1 MKPQGES
8 EDIFKFDP
16 SKLWADGK
24 TYGRV
29 NFTQVHFSA
38 DGKEQG
44 TVMMPSGEARQTY
57 KNESEMIA
65 GAKEFERLCRL
76 AEQIITPE
84 QIQGFIDVLRS
95 EQEKKESVLDGML
108 LPAAYSV
115 THHLLTVYTHMD
127 GAKDDLTED
136 DFEAVAMRV
145 LQHFKEASDN
155 PEIWE
160 MFARYYCINFIA
172 YGLQEMYAEIGAGKV
187 ARMSERRF
195 RQLLDK
201 YLFGN
206 KAAAVSRE
214 MTNLLFYFAQDLSR
228 MFVDAMD
235 VPNLTRAQLEKFLGI
250 AGDPVSTPA
259 RPQDIDPLP
268 RFMELANSAV
278 YYRTREIIAHGDFA
292 RNGGERWPTG
302 YIRCGDLSADVQIKP
317 DPATVE
323 PYLAEEDLIG
333 WQEKAADIALEM
345 DDETADVLDY
355 ITYEVVNQANNP
367 EQDVTFSAY
376 RFSQLR
382 GIQKQKAGDGH
393 RGGYKTEYRR
403 DFAREVEKL
412 GTTWIRVAE
421 MEVIEPDEK
430 GKRRRSKK
438 RGLESRAIVVSA
450 RAGQM
455 NLGGRIEPDSY
466 RGRLGPL
473 FAASV
478 FGVWRQTALVS
489 IKALGYDPYRQL
501 PEKRLTRYLSW
512 QWRIRQ
518 GFGNYLQPYEVSTL
532 LEAAGM
538 SVDRAHPERTKNRLE
553 KALETLTTDGI
564 VSGWQY
570 GEGWNEDIVG
580 KRGWAAQWKDWR
592 IVVEPPQEILDRY
605 KTIPVMEQKTPKA
618 LSASGETIGARLQ
631 AALTDLGHT
640 QLQAA
645 EDIGINQATLS
656 RVIRGKN
663 PAPAILKKI
672 VTWLDNLHSQKSDN
686 QA

>member
-1 MKPQGES
+1 MVNAVKTCEVCGKPVEDNATLCLEHRPIATKPQYPDLPEGIEITVILDAEALGMILKLTCGGHGHLPQEEAARLTDTLVLKCS
-8 EDIFKFDP
+8 DPDKLNMKITEHATGMVLPFATLTGFRFTISTKF
-16 SKLWADGK
+16 A
-24 TYGRV
+24 
-29 NFTQVHFSA
+29 
-38 DGKEQG
+38 
-44 TVMMPSGEARQTY
+44 
-57 KNESEMIA
+57 IA
-65 GAKEFERLCRL
+65 
-76 AEQIITPE
+76 PE
-84 QIQGFIDVLRS
+84 GF
-95 EQEKKESVLDGML
+95 
-108 LPAAYSV
+108 A
-115 THHLLTVYTHMD
+115 
-127 GAKDDLTED
+127 
-136 DFEAVAMRV
+136 F
-145 LQHFKEASDN
+145 
-155 PEIWE
+155 
-160 MFARYYCINFIA
+160 
-172 YGLQEMYAEIGAGKV
+172 EIGGHSLLLKPGKPGEWEQWY
-187 ARMSERRF
+187 SP
-195 RQLLDK
+195 DK
-201 YLFGN
+201 TL
-206 KAAAVSRE
+206 E
-214 MTNLLFYFAQDLSR
+214 DLVRDS
-228 MFVDAMD
+228 
-235 VPNLTRAQLEKFLGI
+235 KK
-250 AGDPVSTPA
+250 

-268 RFMELANSAV
+268 RFMELANSTV

-302 YIRCGDLSADVQIKP
+302 YIRRGDLSADVQIKP

-367 EQDVTFSAY
+367 EQDVTFSAH

-438 RGLESRAIVVSA
+438 RGLESRAIVVST
-450 RAGQM
+450 RAGQL

-518 GFGNYLQPYEVSTL
+518 GFGNYLQPYEVATL

-538 SVDRAHPERTKNRLE
+538 KISKNNPTQTKERLE

-570 GEGWNEDIVG
+570 GEGWNEEIVG

-592 IVVEPPQEILDRY
+592 IVVEPPQEILDHY

-618 LSASGETIGARLQ
+618 LPANGETIGARLQ
-631 AALTDLGHT
+631 AALADLGHT

-663 PAPAILKKI
+663 PAPAIRKKI
-672 VTWLDNLHSQKSDN
+672 VTWLDNLHSQKPNN